1 MEKSKLITLL
11 RTFDPAELKQ
21 FSDFVASPYFNTN
34 EDLIRFWEYLVRW
47 APEFPKGKIKKE
59 KVFKAIYPDQSFDAK
74 QMGYLMNYLLK
85 LGERFLGMQHYEQK
99 DQLEQYHIL
108 KEFSNRGLNKHFN
121 FLFKKASST
130 LEEPGKENTE
140 NTYYRYLMSELAS
153 DHAIH
158 LRSKSFDR
166 YFQQAS
172 DHLDEFYFVNKL
184 KFSCEMLNRQKIL
197 SSDYQLHFSEEVKD
211 YLLEQKRHDHPLTSI
226 YLQIYQILESAETAE
241 LFDRLMDLI
250 KAQGPKIQREELRQI
265 YLYAINFSLRN
276 MRMGERR
283 FISIALELYLEG
295 IKSRALFEEGY
306 LSPRTYT
313 NVIKVALM
321 SERYDWIEEFIQTY
335 HHHLPPKDK
344 EDALHYSLAE
354 LYYHRKDYDK
364 VLDHLNQLQFS
375 DINYHLG
382 SRVLLLKTYYES
394 EEIDAMLSLLASFST
409 YLRRNKNIS
418 QGLKKTHLNFCN
430 LFHQTMRLNPRN
442 WEALKEQIQ
451 ATQPLAERSWLLK
464 VWEERGV

>member
-11 RTFDPAELKQ
+11 KTFNSSELKQ

-34 EDLIRFWEYLVRW
+34 EDLIRFWDYLVRW
-47 APEFPKGKIKKE
+47 APDFPKGKLKKE
-59 KVFKAIYPDQSFDAK
+59 KVFGAVYPGQPFDGK
-74 QMGYLMNYLLK
+74 QLGYLMNYLLK

-99 DQLEQYHIL
+99 TQLEQFHIL
-108 KEFSNRGLNKHFN
+108 KEFSNRDLNKHFN
-121 FLFKKASST
+121 FLYKKMSAS
-130 LEEPGKENTE
+130 LEEAGKENSE
-140 NTYYRYLMSELAS
+140 NTYYRFLLSELAS

-158 LRSKSFDR
+158 LKSKSFDR
-166 YFQQAS
+166 YFQQAT

-197 SSDYQLHFSEEVKD
+197 SSDYQLHFAEEVKS
-211 YLLEQKRHDHPLTSI
+211 YLMEHDHHNPLTSI

-250 KAQGPKIQREELRQI
+250 KAQGSKIQREELRTI

-276 MRMGERR
+276 MRKGERR
-283 FISIALELYLEG
+283 FISIALDLYLEG
-295 IKSRALFEEGY
+295 IKSRALFEEEY

-335 HHHLPPKDK
+335 HHYLPPKDK

-354 LYYHRKDYDK
+354 LFYHRKDYDK
-364 VLDHLNQLQFS
+364 VLEHLNQLQFS
-375 DINYHLG
+375 DIQYHIG
-382 SRVLLLKTYYES
+382 SRVLLLKTFYES
-394 EEIDAMLSLLASFST
+394 DEIDAMLSLLASFST

-418 QGLKKTHLNFCN
+418 QGFKKTHLNFCN
-430 LFHQTMRLNPRN
+430 LFHQTMRLNHRN
-442 WEALKEQIQ
+442 WEALREQIQ
-451 ATQPLAERSWLLK
+451 TTQPLAERSWLLK
-464 VWEERGV
+464 VWEERRM